1 MAEYPRGSGAAT
13 RERSLT
19 HHRDRP
25 RPLVRPVEGARS
37 RALAANVAVTMGPS
51 HEKTRA
57 SRRAGRHDSA
67 PVLQFKVQL
76 QEIEPAIWRRE
87 GLPSSRVHTRQDVT
101 PRGAPN
107 RHPGRRVPG
116 RAPDPSGLESPP
128 RSALHGRGRAP
139 LISTTSVTA
148 GSTCSSS
155 RGRAPGRAVCA
166 TRAALPVHARVRPR
180 TWVGRRTMRSSSR
193 RTLVFLQQIQPGWR
207 VRRSILRRVLQLT
220 VIVPSFREARWHRR
234 SLRERCSPSPSA
246 T

>member
-1 MAEYPRGSGAAT
+1 MAPGRTPIFTSSHSARRHST
-13 RERSLT
+13 RRSESASRT
-19 HHRDRP
+19 TSSRTSARP
-25 RPLVRPVEGARS
+25 FRAGKSASLCTSRS
-37 RALAANVAVTMGPS
+37 RA
-51 HEKTRA
+51 
-57 SRRAGRHDSA
+57 
-67 PVLQFKVQL
+67 
-76 QEIEPAIWRRE
+76 
-87 GLPSSRVHTRQDVT
+87 
-101 PRGAPN
+101 
-107 RHPGRRVPG
+107 
-116 RAPDPSGLESPP
+116 
-128 RSALHGRGRAP
+128 RAP

>member
-13 RERSLT
+13 RERSLS

-76 QEIEPAIWRRE
+76 QEIEPAIWRRIQVPADYTFWEPSRRDSGRHGLE

-107 RHPGRRVPG
+107 RH
-116 RAPDPSGLESPP
+116 
-128 RSALHGRGRAP
+128 
-139 LISTTSVTA
+139 
-148 GSTCSSS
+148 
-155 RGRAPGRAVCA
+155 
-166 TRAALPVHARVRPR
+166 
-180 TWVGRRTMRSSSR
+180 
-193 RTLVFLQQIQPGWR
+193 
-207 VRRSILRRVLQLT
+207 
-220 VIVPSFREARWHRR
+220 
-234 SLRERCSPSPSA
+234 
-246 T
+246 